1 MYSKEK
7 KIQFSKSLSWGKKRE
22 RRELSQDHQE
32 KRGGMEMKTQEWE
45 ECNNI

>member
-7 KIQFSKSLSWGKKRE
+7 KFNFQNHFLGEKKE

-32 KRGGMEMKTQEWE
+32 KRGGREMKTQEWE